1 MKVKNEH
8 EYNDEYKYIGKPE
21 RNVNGVEKVTGA
33 AKFCSDIE
41 LPRMLYGKVKRSPYP
56 HAKIISIDTS
66 QAKALPGVKVV
77 IVGDEETCPHRF
89 GAGVADEYVLARD
102 KVLFVGDA
110 VAAVAAET
118 PEIAQEAV
126 DLIEVEYEELTP
138 VFDGDEA
145 FSTNP
150 PAILHEDLKNYET
163 LRSVPPRYDEN
174 RPNVFNYFRLRR
186 DYDADVFKDAD
197 IVLEN
202 RFEVAMI
209 HHVQMEPHCGVAEVD
224 GTGKLTVHGTS
235 SKPYGMHRD
244 ISECRGIP
252 SSNVR
257 VIIPTHVGG
266 SFGGREPKAEQ
277 IAASLVL
284 AQKKHP
290 KRPIKMWFTRE
301 EQLSTCTTRARYI
314 VEIKTGAKKDG
325 TLVANEMKT
334 ILVGGAYAG
343 TGYLTAR
350 NGSFGPAANYMI
362 PHFKLDAYGV
372 YTNQR
377 MAGAF
382 RGFGNAETLWGME
395 CNMDMIAEKLGIDPL
410 EFRLKNCTDEG
421 ELNAFQEKM
430 HSVGARECL
439 EAAARDIEWGK
450 KSEPG
455 APHLKV
461 GKGIALGNKYSI
473 VPTASA
479 CFVKVH
485 PDGRLEL
492 RTSTVELGQGS
503 NTIFSQM
510 IAEEFQIPVSKVKVW
525 NPDTDTTPFDLGTAS
540 SRSTFNMGNAIRKA
554 CKDAKR
560 QLFELAAKE
569 LEANED
575 DLETADS
582 KVFVKGSPDRSIGI
596 KDIFIPMVIGGYTL
610 KEGGEIIGKATYYL
624 PGEMPDPDTGKSER
638 PASFYMF
645 VAQAA
650 EVEVDTQTG
659 QVKVLK
665 MVTANDCGKAMNPT
679 MVEGQQDGGV
689 LSMGIGSA
697 LLEEVVVDNGVM
709 LNPQFADYKI
719 PTTLDCPDC
728 DNYKSAIIETAHRE
742 GPWGAKG
749 VGEGTMV
756 SSAPAIANAIY
767 DAIGIRFHEIPITPE
782 RVLAALEEKET
793 SGQIHFGGN
802 CQKPVLQAGDK

>member
-1 MKVKNEH
+1 MEH
-8 EYNDEYKYIGKPE
+8 SSDYKYIGKSE
-21 RNVNGVEKVTGA
+21 RNVNGIEKVTGA
-33 AKFCSDIE
+33 AKYCSDME
-41 LPRMLYGKVKRSPYP
+41 HARMLYGKVKRSPYP
-56 HAKIISIDTS
+56 HAKIISINIS
-66 QAKALPGVKVV
+66 KAAQLPGVKTV
-77 IVGDEETCPHRF
+77 IVGDDKTSPNRF
-89 GAGVADEYVLARD
+89 GAGVADEHVLARD

-118 PEIAQEAV
+118 EEIAQRAV
-126 DLIEVEYEELTP
+126 DLIEVEYEELP
-138 VFDGDEA
+138 AVFDGDEA
-145 FSTNP
+145 FSRNP
-150 PAILHEDLKNYET
+150 PAVLHEDLKSYKT
-163 LRSVPPRYDEN
+163 IRSVPPRYDEN
-174 RPNVFNYFRLRR
+174 RPNVFNYFRIRR
-186 DYDADVFKDAD
+186 NDTESGFKEAD

-202 RFEVAMI
+202 RFETAMI
-209 HHVQMEPHCGVAEVD
+209 HHIQMEPHCGIANVD
-224 GTGKLTVHGTS
+224 GTGRLTVWGTT

-244 ISECRGIP
+244 IAECRNLP
-252 SSNVR
+252 SSAVR

-266 SFGGREPKAEQ
+266 GFGGREPKAEQ
-277 IAASLVL
+277 IAASLVM
-284 AQKKHP
+284 AQDGYP
-290 KRPIKMWFTRE
+290 KRPVKVRFTRE
-301 EQLSTCTTRARYI
+301 EQLTTTTTRARYI
-314 VEIKTGAKKDG
+314 VDIKTGVKKDG
-325 TLVANEMKT
+325 TIVANKMRT

-350 NGSFGPAANYMI
+350 NGSFGPAANYKMST
-362 PHFKLDAYGV
+362 FSLDAYGV

-382 RGFGNAETLWGME
+382 RGFGNAETLWGLE
-395 CNMDMIAEKLGIDPL
+395 SQIDMLAEALDIDPL
-410 EFRLKNCTDEG
+410 NFRLMNCPGEG
-421 ELNAFQEKM
+421 DLNAFGESM

-450 KSEPG
+450 KTQPKE
-455 APHLKV
+455 PHLKI

-479 CFVKVH
+479 AIIKVH
-485 PDGRLEL
+485 PDGLIEL

-510 IAEEFQIPVSKVKVW
+510 IAEEFDVPVSKVRIL
-525 NPDTDTTPFDLGTAS
+525 NPDTDLTPFDLGTAS

-554 CKDAKR
+554 CSDAKK
-560 QLFELAAKE
+560 QMFELAAKE
-569 LEANED
+569 LGTEAD
-575 DLETADS
+575 KLRTADS
-582 KVFVKGSPDRSIGI
+582 RIFIKASPQKSLHISEL
-596 KDIFIPMVIGGYTL
+596 FIPMVIGGYTL
-610 KEGGEIIGKATYYL
+610 KEGAEILGKATFYL
-624 PGEMPDPDTGKSER
+624 PGITPDPETGHSER

-659 QVKVLK
+659 KVRVLK
-665 MVTANDCGKAMNPT
+665 MVTANDCGRAINPM

-697 LLEEVVVDNGVM
+697 LLEEVITDNGVM

-719 PTTLDCPDC
+719 PTTLDCPDLS
-728 DNYKSAIIETAHRE
+728 NYKSAIIETAHRE

-782 RVLAALEEKET
+782 KVLRALKEKNNE
-793 SGQIHFGGN
+793 S
-802 CQKPVLQAGDK
+802 LA

>member
-8 EYNDEYKYIGKPE
+8 EYNNEYEYIGKPE
-21 RNVNGVEKVTGA
+21 RNVNGIEKVTGKA
-33 AKFCSDIE
+33 QFCSDIE
-41 LPRMLYGKVKRSPYP
+41 LARMLYGKVKRSPYP
-56 HAKIISIDTS
+56 HARIISIDTS
-66 QAKALPGVKVV
+66 KAKELPGVKVV
-77 IVGDEETCPHRF
+77 IVGNDETCPYRF

-102 KVLFVGDA
+102 KVLYVGDA

-118 PEIAQEAV
+118 EEIAENAV
-126 DLIEVEYEELTP
+126 DLIEIEYEELSP

-145 FSTNP
+145 FSKNP
-150 PAILHEDLKNYET
+150 PAVLHEDLKSYKT
-163 LRSVPPRYDEN
+163 LKSVPPRYDEN
-174 RPNVFNYFRLRR
+174 RPNVFNYFRIRR
-186 DYDADVFKDAD
+186 NNAEEAFKDAD
-197 IVLEN
+197 LVFEN

-209 HHVQMEPHCGVAEVD
+209 HHCQMETHCGVAKVD
-224 GTGKLTVHGTS
+224 GTGRLTVWGTN
-235 SKPYGMHRD
+235 SKPYSMHRD
-244 ISECRGIP
+244 ISESRGM
-252 SSNVR
+252 SSSAVR

-266 SFGGREPKAEQ
+266 SFGGRDPKAEQ
-277 IAASLVL
+277 IAASLAL
-284 AQKKHP
+284 AQKGQP
-290 KRPIKMWFTRE
+290 KRPVMMKFTRE
-301 EQLSTCTTRARYI
+301 EQLTTATTRARYI
-314 VEIKTGAKKDG
+314 VDIKTGVKKDG
-325 TLVANEMKT
+325 TIIANDMRT

-350 NGSFGPAANYMI
+350 NGSFGPAANYKI
-362 PHFKLDAYGV
+362 ENFSLDAYGV

-395 CNMDMIAEKLGIDPL
+395 SQMDMLAEALNIDPL
-410 EFRLKNCTDEG
+410 EFRLMNCLDEG
-421 ELNAFQEKM
+421 DLNAFQEKM
-430 HSVGARECL
+430 HSVGAKECL
-439 EAAARDIEWGK
+439 QAAARDIEWGK
-450 KSEPG
+450 KTKAKE
-455 APHLKV
+455 PHLKR
-461 GKGIALGNKYSI
+461 GKGIALGNKYSL

-479 CFVKVH
+479 CFIKVH
-485 PDGRLEL
+485 PDGLVEL

-510 IAEEFQIPVSKVKVW
+510 VSEEFKVPVSMVRVL
-525 NPDTDTTPFDLGTAS
+525 NPDTDITPFDLGTAS

-569 LEANED
+569 LGVAED
-575 DLETADS
+575 VLETADS
-582 KVFVKGSPDRSIGI
+582 RVFVKNSPEKSLHIRDL
-596 KDIFIPMVIGGYTL
+596 FIPMVIGGYTL
-610 KEGGEIIGKATYYL
+610 KEGAEILGKATYYL
-624 PGEMPDPDTGKSER
+624 PGVMPDPETGASER

-659 QVKVLK
+659 KIRVTK

-697 LLEEVVVDNGVM
+697 LLEEVITDNGVM

-782 RVLAALEEKET
+782 KVLRALKEKNKE
-793 SGQIHFGGN
+793 S
-802 CQKPVLQAGDK
+802 L

>member
-8 EYNDEYKYIGKPE
+8 EYNNEYEYIGKPE
-21 RNVNGVEKVTGA
+21 RNVNGIEKVTGK

-41 LPRMLYGKVKRSPYP
+41 LARMLYGKVKRSPYP
-56 HAKIISIDTS
+56 HARIISIDTS
-66 QAKALPGVKVV
+66 KAKELPGVKVV
-77 IVGDEETCPHRF
+77 IVGNDETCPYRF

-102 KVLFVGDA
+102 KVLYVGDA

-118 PEIAQEAV
+118 EEIAENAV
-126 DLIEVEYEELTP
+126 DLIEIEYEELSP

-145 FSTNP
+145 FSKNP
-150 PAILHEDLKNYET
+150 PAVLHEDLKSYKT
-163 LRSVPPRYDEN
+163 LKSVPPRYDEN
-174 RPNVFNYFRLRR
+174 RPNDFNYFRIRR
-186 DYDADVFKDAD
+186 NNAEEAFKDAD
-197 IVLEN
+197 LVFDN

-209 HHVQMEPHCGVAEVD
+209 HHCQMETHCGVAKVD
-224 GTGKLTVHGTS
+224 GTGRLTVWGTN
-235 SKPYGMHRD
+235 SKPYSMHRD
-244 ISECRGIP
+244 ISESRGM
-252 SSNVR
+252 SSSAVR

-266 SFGGREPKAEQ
+266 SFGGRDPKAEQ
-277 IAASLVL
+277 IAASLAL
-284 AQKKHP
+284 AQKGQP
-290 KRPIKMWFTRE
+290 KRPVMMKFTRE
-301 EQLSTCTTRARYI
+301 EQLTTATTRARYI
-314 VEIKTGAKKDG
+314 VDIKTGVKKDG
-325 TLVANEMKT
+325 TIIANDMRT

-350 NGSFGPAANYMI
+350 NGSFGPAANYKI
-362 PHFKLDAYGV
+362 ENFSLDAYGV

-395 CNMDMIAEKLGIDPL
+395 SQMDMLAEALNIDPL
-410 EFRLKNCTDEG
+410 EFRLMNCLDEG

-430 HSVGARECL
+430 HSVGAKECL
-439 EAAARDIEWGK
+439 QAAARDIEWGK
-450 KSEPG
+450 KTKAKE
-455 APHLKV
+455 PHLKR
-461 GKGIALGNKYSI
+461 GKGIALGNKYSL

-479 CFVKVH
+479 CFIKVH
-485 PDGRLEL
+485 PDGLVEL

-510 IAEEFQIPVSKVKVW
+510 VSEEFKVPVSMVRVL
-525 NPDTDTTPFDLGTAS
+525 NPDTDITPFDLGTAS

-569 LEANED
+569 LGVAENV
-575 DLETADS
+575 LETADS
-582 KVFVKGSPDRSIGI
+582 RVFVKNSPEKSLHIRDL
-596 KDIFIPMVIGGYTL
+596 FIPMVIGGYTL
-610 KEGGEIIGKATYYL
+610 KEGAEILGKATYYL
-624 PGEMPDPDTGKSER
+624 PGVMPDPETGASER

-659 QVKVLK
+659 KIRVTK

-697 LLEEVVVDNGVM
+697 LLEEVITDNGVM

-782 RVLAALEEKET
+782 KVLRALKEKNKE
-793 SGQIHFGGN
+793 S
-802 CQKPVLQAGDK
+802 L

>member
-1 MKVKNEH
+1 MGDTK
-8 EYNDEYKYIGKPE
+8 EYKYIGKSE
-21 RNVNGVEKVTGA
+21 RNVNGIEKVTGA
-33 AKFCSDIE
+33 AKYCSDIE
-41 LPRMLYGKVKRSPYP
+41 MARMLYGKVKRSPYP
-56 HAKIISIDTS
+56 HAKILSIDIS
-66 QAKALPGVKVV
+66 KAKQLPGVKTV
-77 IVGDEETCPHRF
+77 IVGDEKTCPNRF
-89 GAGVADEYVLARD
+89 GAGVADEYVLARE

-118 PEIAQEAV
+118 EEIAQKAV
-126 DLIEVEYEELTP
+126 DLIEVEYEELSP

-145 FSTNP
+145 FSRNP
-150 PAILHEDLKNYET
+150 PAVLHEGLKSYKT
-163 LRSVPPRYDEN
+163 IRSVPPRYDEN
-174 RPNVFNYFRLRR
+174 RPNVFNYFRIRR
-186 DYDADVFKDAD
+186 KDVEQGFKEAD
-197 IVLEN
+197 IVFEN
-202 RFEVAMI
+202 RFQVAMI
-209 HHVQMEPHCGVAEVD
+209 HHIQMEPHCGIAKVD
-224 GTGKLTVHGTS
+224 GSGRLTVWGTS

-244 ISECRGIP
+244 ISESRNLP
-252 SSNVR
+252 SSAVR

-277 IAASLVL
+277 IAASLAL
-284 AQKKHP
+284 AQEGHP
-290 KRPIKMWFTRE
+290 KRPVKVRFTRE
-301 EQLSTCTTRARYI
+301 EQLTTTTTRARYI
-314 VEIKTGAKKDG
+314 VDIKTGVKKDG
-325 TLVANEMKT
+325 TIVANEMRT

-350 NGSFGPAANYMI
+350 NGSFGPAANYKI
-362 PHFKLDAYGV
+362 SNFSLDAYGV

-382 RGFGNAETLWGME
+382 RGFGNAETLWALE
-395 CNMDMIAEKLGIDPL
+395 SQIDMLAEALNIDRL
-410 EFRLKNCTDEG
+410 AFRLMNCPVEG
-421 ELNAFQEKM
+421 DINAFGESM
-430 HSVGARECL
+430 HSVGAKECL

-450 KSEPG
+450 KSEPKE
-455 APHLKV
+455 PHLKI
-461 GKGIALGNKYSI
+461 GKGIALGNKYSL

-479 CFVKVH
+479 AIVKVH
-485 PDGRLEL
+485 PDGLIEL

-510 IAEEFQIPVSKVKVW
+510 IAEEFNVPVSKVRVL
-525 NPDTDTTPFDLGTAS
+525 NPDTDLTPFDLGTAS

-554 CKDAKR
+554 CQDAKR
-560 QLFELAAKE
+560 QMFELAGKE
-569 LEANED
+569 LGSAADELDTED
-575 DLETADS
+575 S
-582 KVFVKGSPDRSIGI
+582 RIFIKGSPKKSLHISEL
-596 KDIFIPMVIGGYTL
+596 FIPMVIGGYTL
-610 KEGGEIIGKATYYL
+610 KEGAEILGKATFYL
-624 PGEMPDPDTGKSER
+624 PGITPDPETGHSER

-659 QVKVLK
+659 KIRVLK
-665 MVTANDCGKAMNPT
+665 MVTANDCGKAINPI

-697 LLEEVVVDNGVM
+697 LLEEVITDNGVM

-719 PTTLDCPDC
+719 PTTLDCPDL
-728 DNYKSAIIETAHRE
+728 DNYKTAIIETAHRE

-782 RVLAALEEKET
+782 KVLTALKEK
-793 SGQIHFGGN
+793 N
-802 CQKPVLQAGDK
+802 KARLD

>member
-8 EYNDEYKYIGKPE
+8 EYNNEYEYIGKPE
-21 RNVNGVEKVTGA
+21 RNVNGIEKVTGK

-41 LPRMLYGKVKRSPYP
+41 LARMLYGKVKRSPYP
-56 HAKIISIDTS
+56 HARIISIDTS
-66 QAKALPGVKVV
+66 KAKELPGVKVV
-77 IVGDEETCPHRF
+77 IVGNDETCPYRF

-102 KVLFVGDA
+102 KVLYVGDA

-118 PEIAQEAV
+118 EEIAENAV
-126 DLIEVEYEELTP
+126 DLIEIEYEELSP

-145 FSTNP
+145 FSKNP
-150 PAILHEDLKNYET
+150 PAVLHEDLKSYKT
-163 LRSVPPRYDEN
+163 LKSVPPRYDEN
-174 RPNVFNYFRLRR
+174 RPNVFNYFRIRR
-186 DYDADVFKDAD
+186 NNAEEAFKDAD
-197 IVLEN
+197 LIFEN

-209 HHVQMEPHCGVAEVD
+209 HHCQMETHCGVAKVD
-224 GTGKLTVHGTS
+224 GTGRLTVWGTN
-235 SKPYGMHRD
+235 SKPYSMHRD
-244 ISECRGIP
+244 ISESRGM
-252 SSNVR
+252 SSSAVR

-266 SFGGREPKAEQ
+266 SFGGRDPKAEQ
-277 IAASLVL
+277 IAASLAL
-284 AQKKHP
+284 AQKGQP
-290 KRPIKMWFTRE
+290 KRPVMMKFTRE
-301 EQLSTCTTRARYI
+301 EQLTTATTRARYI
-314 VEIKTGAKKDG
+314 VDIKTGVKKDG
-325 TLVANEMKT
+325 TIIANDMRT

-350 NGSFGPAANYMI
+350 NGSFGPAANYKI
-362 PHFKLDAYGV
+362 ENFSLDAYGV

-395 CNMDMIAEKLGIDPL
+395 SQMDMLAEALNIDPL
-410 EFRLKNCTDEG
+410 EFRLMNCLDEG

-430 HSVGARECL
+430 HSVGAKECL
-439 EAAARDIEWGK
+439 QAAARDIEWGK
-450 KSEPG
+450 KTKAKE
-455 APHLKV
+455 PHLKR
-461 GKGIALGNKYSI
+461 GKGIALGNKYSL

-479 CFVKVH
+479 CFIKVH
-485 PDGRLEL
+485 PDGLVEL

-510 IAEEFQIPVSKVKVW
+510 VSEEFKVPVSMVRVL
-525 NPDTDTTPFDLGTAS
+525 NPDTDITPFDLGTAS

-569 LEANED
+569 LGVAED
-575 DLETADS
+575 VLETADS
-582 KVFVKGSPDRSIGI
+582 RVFVKNSPEKSLHIRDL
-596 KDIFIPMVIGGYTL
+596 FIPMVIGGYTL
-610 KEGGEIIGKATYYL
+610 KEGAEILGKATYYL
-624 PGEMPDPDTGKSER
+624 PGVMPDPETGASER

-659 QVKVLK
+659 KIRVTK

-697 LLEEVVVDNGVM
+697 LLEEVITDNGVM

-782 RVLAALEEKET
+782 KVLRALKEKNKE
-793 SGQIHFGGN
+793 S
-802 CQKPVLQAGDK
+802 L

>member
-1 MKVKNEH
+1 METNNKYE
-8 EYNDEYKYIGKPE
+8 YIGKSE
-21 RNVNGVEKVTGA
+21 RNVNGIEKVTGA
-33 AKFCSDIE
+33 AKYCSDME
-41 LPRMLYGKVKRSPYP
+41 LSRMLYGKVKRSPYP
-56 HAKIISIDTS
+56 HARIISIDTS
-66 QAKALPGVKVV
+66 KAKELPGVKVV
-77 IVGDEETCPHRF
+77 IVGDEKTCPHRF

-102 KVLFVGDA
+102 KVLYVGDA

-118 PEIAQEAV
+118 EDIAQDAV
-126 DLIEVEYEELTP
+126 DLIEVEYEELEP
-138 VFDGDEA
+138 VFDGDQA
-145 FSTNP
+145 FSKNP
-150 PAILHEDLKNYET
+150 PAILHEDLKSYKT
-163 LRSVPPRYDEN
+163 IRSVPPRFDEN
-174 RPNVFNYFRLRR
+174 RPNVFNYFRIRR
-186 DYDADVFKDAD
+186 NNAEEAFKEAD

-209 HHVQMEPHCGVAEVD
+209 HHVQMEPHCGVAKVD
-224 GTGKLTVHGTS
+224 GTGRLIVWGTT
-235 SKPYGMHRD
+235 SKPYGMHKD
-244 ISECRGIP
+244 ISESRGMA
-252 SSNVR
+252 SSAVR
-257 VIIPTHVGG
+257 VIVPTHVGG
-266 SFGGREPKAEQ
+266 AFGGREPKAEQ

-284 AQKKHP
+284 AQKGHP
-290 KRPIKMWFTRE
+290 KRPVKMRFTRE
-301 EQLSTCTTRARYI
+301 EQLSTTTTRARYI

-325 TLVANEMKT
+325 TLVANAMRT

-350 NGSFGPAANYMI
+350 NGSFGPAANYKI
-362 PHFKLDAYGV
+362 PNFSLDAYGV

-395 CNMDMIAEKLGIDPL
+395 SNMDMLAEALNIDPL
-410 EFRLKNCTDEG
+410 EFRLMNCIDEG
-421 ELNAFQEKM
+421 DLNAFQEKM
-430 HSVGARECL
+430 HSVGAKECL
-439 EAAARDIEWGK
+439 QAAARDIEWGK
-450 KSEPG
+450 KPEKPKE
-455 APHLKV
+455 PHLKM
-461 GKGIALGNKYSI
+461 GKGIALGNKYSL

-479 CFVKVH
+479 CFIKVH
-485 PDGRLEL
+485 PDGLVEL

-510 IAEEFQIPVSKVKVW
+510 ISEEFKIPVSMVRVL
-525 NPDTDTTPFDLGTAS
+525 NPDTDITPFDLGTAS

-554 CKDAKR
+554 CADAKK
-560 QLFELAAKE
+560 QLFELAATE
-569 LEANED
+569 LGVAED
-575 DLETADS
+575 VLETADS
-582 KVFVKGSPDRSIGI
+582 RVFVKDFPEKSLHI
-596 KDIFIPMVIGGYTL
+596 KDLFIPMVIGGYTL
-610 KEGGEIIGKATYYL
+610 KEGAEILGKATYYL
-624 PGEMPDPDTGKSER
+624 PGVMPDPETGASER

-659 QVKVLK
+659 KIRVTK
-665 MVTANDCGKAMNPT
+665 MVTANDCGKAINPM

-697 LLEEVVVDNGVM
+697 LLEEVITDNGVM

-782 RVLAALEEKET
+782 KVLRALKEKNQE
-793 SGQIHFGGN
+793 SLG
-802 CQKPVLQAGDK
+802 

>member
-1 MKVKNEH
+1 MGKTK
-8 EYNDEYKYIGKPE
+8 EYKYIGKSE
-21 RNVNGVEKVTGA
+21 RNVNGIEKVTGA
-33 AKFCSDIE
+33 AKYCSDME
-41 LPRMLYGKVKRSPYP
+41 LARMLFGKVKRSPYP
-56 HAKIISIDTS
+56 HAKIISIDIS
-66 QAKALPGVKVV
+66 KAKNLPGVKTV
-77 IVGDEETCPHRF
+77 IVGDEKTCPNRF
-89 GAGVADEYVLARD
+89 GAGVSDEYVLARG

-118 PEIAQEAV
+118 EEIAQEAV
-126 DLIEVEYEELTP
+126 DLIEVEYEELP
-138 VFDGDEA
+138 AVFDGDEA
-145 FSTNP
+145 FSKNP
-150 PAILHEDLKNYET
+150 PAVLHEDLKNYKT
-163 LRSVPPRYDEN
+163 IRSVPPRYAEN
-174 RPNVFNYFRLRR
+174 RPNVFNYFRIRR
-186 DYDADVFKDAD
+186 NNAENAFKEAD
-197 IVLEN
+197 IVFEN
-202 RFEVAMI
+202 RFQVAMI
-209 HHVQMEPHCGVAEVD
+209 HHIQMEPHCGVAKVD
-224 GTGKLTVHGTS
+224 GTGRLIVWGVS
-235 SKPYGMHRD
+235 SKPYGMHKD
-244 ISECRGIP
+244 IAESRNLP
-252 SSNVR
+252 SSAVR

-277 IAASLVL
+277 IAASLAL
-284 AQKKHP
+284 AQEGHP
-290 KRPIKMWFTRE
+290 KRPVKVRFTRE
-301 EQLSTCTTRARYI
+301 EQLTTTTTRARYI
-314 VEIKTGAKKDG
+314 VDIKTGVKKDG
-325 TLVANEMKT
+325 SIIANEMRT

-350 NGSFGPAANYMI
+350 NGSFGPAANYKI
-362 PHFKLDAYGV
+362 PNFSLDAYGV

-395 CNMDMIAEKLGIDPL
+395 SQIDMLAEALNIDPL
-410 EFRLKNCTDEG
+410 EFRLMNCMDEG
-421 ELNAFQEKM
+421 ELNAFGEKM

-450 KSEPG
+450 KTESKE
-455 APHLKV
+455 PHLKI
-461 GKGIALGNKYSI
+461 GKGIALGNKYSL

-479 CFVKVH
+479 AFIKVH
-485 PDGRLEL
+485 PDGLVEL

-510 IAEEFQIPVSKVKVW
+510 IAEEFKIPVSMVRVL
-525 NPDTDTTPFDLGTAS
+525 NPDTDITPFDLGTAS

-560 QLFELAAKE
+560 QMFELAAKE
-569 LEANED
+569 LGLDAD
-575 DLETADS
+575 ALDTADS
-582 KVFVKGSPDRSIGI
+582 RVFLKGSPEKGLHVSEL
-596 KDIFIPMVIGGYTL
+596 FIPMVIGGYTL
-610 KEGGEIIGKATYYL
+610 KEGAEILGKATFYL
-624 PGEMPDPDTGKSER
+624 PGVTPDPETGHSER

-659 QVKVLK
+659 KIKVIK
-665 MVTANDCGKAMNPT
+665 MVTANDCGKAINPM

-697 LLEEVVVDNGVM
+697 LLEEVITDNGVM

-719 PTTLDCPDC
+719 PTTLDCPDL

-782 RVLAALEEKET
+782 KVLRALREK
-793 SGQIHFGGN
+793 N
-802 CQKPVLQAGDK
+802 GDMLE